1 MTEEKIHVLIIE
13 DDAVDQM
20 AYERFFKKEDVPYNY
35 IFADSVKSAKDK
47 LAENSFDIVISDYM
61 LGDGTALDLFPDF
74 KHTPVILVTGT
85 GDEETAVKAMKLGA
99 SDYLIKDPEGFF
111 LNTLPVTVRNAITRR
126 KAEEELKKYRES
138 LEELVKERTIEL
150 ENEIKERKRVEEAIR
165 TSEARQSLILGSL
178 PMAFYVAQ
186 PFGDYGGTWV
196 SEQIFRI
203 AGYVPERFNED
214 IHLWATRL
222 HPEDRDQT
230 LAAFDDLQKKNIIRV
245 EYRWQRA
252 DGNYIWIEDNAVL
265 VRDET
270 GKPKEIIGTWLDIT
284 ERKQILDALKKSE
297 AKYRLIAENVSD
309 FIFTADLDFNYT
321 YISPS
326 VKSQRGYSPHELM
339 KHRMGDTL
347 TPSSAKIIRE
357 AIKEELEIENKKSN
371 GESRPRKLELEA
383 YTKDGNIIW
392 VEVVLSLTYDQNNN
406 PTGIL
411 GVTRDITERKKA
423 EEEKEALK
431 KQLLQT
437 QKMEALGT
445 LAGGIAH
452 DFNNILSIIFGYVDL
467 AIMDINIPDR
477 LQVHLDE
484 VSKAA
489 RRAKDLITQ
498 ILTLS
503 RRKEQEKKPLRLSII
518 VKEALKLL
526 HSTIPASIE
535 IRHNI
540 DSHET
545 VIADSTQVHQI
556 IMNLCTNAYHA
567 MRNTGGILA
576 VSLKDMEITDEDFL
590 TDLGILPGKYIRL
603 EISDT
608 GAGMDDETKEKIFDP
623 YFTTKEIGEGTGLGL
638 SVVHGIVSSHGGYI
652 KVYSDL
658 GVGTTFH
665 VYLPAV
671 GGSADPS
678 GTIEKKEPVKG
689 GKERIMVVDD
699 EEKII
704 NITNEVLVKY
714 GYNVITCNNSMFAL
728 QEFEKDSEK
737 YELIITDMT
746 MPHMNGIE
754 LAKKVLEIRP
764 DIPIILC
771 SGYSELINKE
781 IAEKMGLHYF
791 PKPIVMSDL
800 VRTTRKI
807 LDKVQVSISRQNY

>member
-20 AYERFFKKEDVPYNY
+20 AYERFFKKEDIPYNY
-35 IFADSVKSAKDK
+35 IFADSVKSAKGK
-47 LAENSFDIVISDYM
+47 LTENSFDIIISDYM

-74 KHTPVILVTGT
+74 KHTPIILVTGT

-111 LNTLPVTVRNAITRR
+111 LNTLPVTVKNALARR

-150 ENEIKERKRVEEAIR
+150 ENEIKERKRVEEVIR

-178 PMAFYVAQ
+178 PMAFYIAQ

-214 IHLWATRL
+214 IHLWAKRL

-230 LAAFDDLQKKNIIRV
+230 LAVFDSLQKKNVIRV

-252 DGNYIWIEDNAVL
+252 DGKYIWIEDNAVL
-265 VRDET
+265 VRDES

-284 ERKQILDALKKSE
+284 ERKEILDALRKSE

-309 FIFTADLDFNYT
+309 VIFTADLNYNYT

-326 VKSQRGYSPHELM
+326 VKTQRGYSPDDFM
-339 KHRMGDTL
+339 KHRIGDTL
-347 TPSSAKIIRE
+347 TPASAKIIRE
-357 AIKEELEIENKKSN
+357 TIKEELEIENKKSN
-371 GESRPRKLELEA
+371 GKSGPRKMELEA
-383 YTKDGNIIW
+383 YTKDGAIIW
-392 VEVVLSLTYDQNNN
+392 VEVVLSFTYDQNNN

-484 VSKAA
+484 VGKAA

-518 VKEALKLL
+518 VKETLKLL
-526 HSTIPASIE
+526 QSTIPASIE
-535 IRHNI
+535 IRHSI
-540 DSHET
+540 DSQET

-567 MRNTGGILA
+567 MRNTSGILA
-576 VSLKDMEITDEDFL
+576 VSLKDMEISDEDFL

-608 GAGMDDETKEKIFDP
+608 GGGMDDETKEKIFDP

-638 SVVHGIVSSHGGYI
+638 SVVHGIVSSHSGYI
-652 KVYSDL
+652 KVYSEL
-658 GVGTTFH
+658 SIGTTFH

-671 GGSADPS
+671 GGSAFPS
-678 GTIEKKEPVKG
+678 GTVEKKEPVKG

-699 EEKII
+699 EQKII
-704 NITNEVLVKY
+704 NITNEVLIKY
-714 GYNVITCNNSMFAL
+714 GYDVKTYNNSTLAL
-728 QEFEKDSEK
+728 QEFEKDPEK
-737 YELIITDMT
+737 YDLIITDMT
-746 MPHMNGIE
+746 MPHMNGLE
-754 LAKKVLEIRP
+754 FAKKLIEITS

-771 SGYSELINKE
+771 SGYSELISKE

-807 LDKVQVSISRQNY
+807 LDKVQV